1 MFDFRTFP
9 WIIEVFDIS
18 PFYFY
23 KVIEI
28 LIRAE
33 DSLSR
38 DVVKHLN
45 HVSRIGVF
53 LFFLEF
59 IFTHSCYLFMFKL
72 CYCCLINKFLLSP
85 QQIFPSYESV
95 EVSLGWVIAGPNFIR
110 FIISLSFWCLAQLHF
125 YTYK

>member
-1 MFDFRTFP
+1 MSVVCQINYGCEKLFFHFAKADTIKTRSAIYSLDCLQFVFDFRTFP

-45 HVSRIGVF
+45 HVSRILVF
-53 LFFLEF
+53 PRVHFHPQLLFIYVQIVLL
-59 IFTHSCYLFMFKL
+59 LF
-72 CYCCLINKFLLSP
+72 N
-85 QQIFPSYESV
+85 
-95 EVSLGWVIAGPNFIR
+95 
-110 FIISLSFWCLAQLHF
+110 
-125 YTYK
+125 